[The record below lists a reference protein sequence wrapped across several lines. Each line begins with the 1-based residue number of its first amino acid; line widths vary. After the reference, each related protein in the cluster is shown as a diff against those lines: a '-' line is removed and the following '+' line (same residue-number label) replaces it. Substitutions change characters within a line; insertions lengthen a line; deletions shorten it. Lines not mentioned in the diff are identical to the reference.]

1 MIAVIDFET
10 TGLIAGDDEVLQVSI
25 IDEHGIILGNEYCK
39 PRKKTELGRCTVHSW
54 DNS

>member
-39 PRKKTELGRCTVHSW
+39 PRKNRTGTMHS
-54 DNS
+54 SFMG